1 MPDLLIDVDGLT
13 AGVPSTVAAYAMR
26 QFCFRTSSTSGTGP
40 NLFGLGG
47 ANLRQGRAVNLA
59 QANDRQLQRGV
70 VSDTS
75 TQVHEAT

>member
-1 MPDLLIDVDGLT
+1 MIAASMPRHGGGAFLT
-13 AGVPSTVAAYAMR
+13 SKSFSLGRP
-26 QFCFRTSSTSGTGP
+26 SSTSGTGP

-59 QANDRQLQRGV
+59 QANDRQLQRGG